1 MQTRPFFIIRQ
12 RACPTVDS
20 PDKPHSELT
29 FSPGCVKKALLF
41 PHGVWMKKAVIL
53 LGHGSRNAEADG
65 TIRRVASEVRGSGG
79 FHIVAHAFLQY
90 MKPGPD
96 EVLEQCVKDGAEMI
110 VVVPFFLQ
118 PGAHVTKDL
127 PALIEKARMQ
137 YPDVAIMVTELVGS
151 HPLMTDIVLELAKK
165 HN

>member
-1 MQTRPFFIIRQ
+1 
-12 RACPTVDS
+12 
-20 PDKPHSELT
+20 
-29 FSPGCVKKALLF
+29 
-41 PHGVWMKKAVIL
+41 MKKAVIL
-53 LGHGSRNAEADG
+53 LGHGSRNVDADG
-65 TIRRVASEVRGSGG
+65 TIRRVASEVKGSGG
-79 FHIVAHAFLQY
+79 FEIVAYAFLQY

-96 EVLEQCVKDGAEMI
+96 EVLEQCVKEGAEMI

-137 YPDVAIMVTELVGS
+137 YPDVGITVTELVGS